1 MKYGKIIVE
10 KREYGTLKRLMIES
24 EPKTDGTF
32 ATSVAKL
39 AQELQDAE
47 TREDKHMPDDVVRL
61 NSIVTIVTPIAKEKT
76 FQIVLPGLSNIAHN
90 KLSILAPMGLALFGY
105 AEGDEVSWQF
115 PSGLM
120 KITILKV
127 KQSEVGAVG
136 TPVSL

>member
-10 KREYGTLKRLMIES
+10 KKEFGTLRRLMIES
-24 EPKTDGTF
+24 EPKTDGIY

-39 AQELQDAE
+39 SEEFQHAE
-47 TREDKHMPDDVVRL
+47 TRENLKMPEDVVRL
-61 NSIVTIVTPIAKEKT
+61 NSIVTVSTPMEREKT

-105 AEGDEVSWQF
+105 AQGDEVMWQF
-115 PSGLM
+115 PSGINNI
-120 KITILKV
+120 KIIKV

-136 TPVSL
+136 TLVSF